1 MGPAGGSVRPALKGN
16 AADKYKALI
25 ISAEKGKARKEA
37 VERQRSF
44 AAALDD
50 EAVRSECPTPE
61 PWFPHASLAEPRA
74 ALSRYDDKGRHD
86 SFFFPLHSP
95 VCSSFVSLFS

>member
-1 MGPAGGSVRPALKGN
+1 MGPAGGSVRPSLKGN

-25 ISAEKGKARKEA
+25 ISSEKGKARKEA
-37 VERQRSF
+37 VERQRAF

-61 PWFPHASLAEPRA
+61 TWFPPAFRREVHLAEPRA
-74 ALSRYDDKGRHD
+74 ALSMLI
-86 SFFFPLHSP
+86 SMTW
-95 VCSSFVSLFS
+95 

>member
-50 EAVRSECPTPE
+50 EAVRSECPTPLS
-61 PWFPHASLAEPRA
+61 HALPSP
-74 ALSRYDDKGRHD
+74 DTMTKVDTIH
-86 SFFFPLHSP
+86 FFPPFIRLFVLHL
-95 VCSSFVSLFS
+95 FLFSLNLLPHRCQ